1 MLKVTLRSIWE
12 HKRRLVLTIISI
24 VLGVSFMAG
33 TFVLN
38 DSFNRLF
45 DDLFAD
51 RQRERRH
58 RGARRGALQRPA
70 SAAATS
76 AP

>member
-1 MLKVTLRSIWE
+1 MLKVTLRSIWD

-45 DDLFAD
+45 DDLFATGNENVD
-51 RQRERRH
+51 TEV
-58 RGARRGALQRPA
+58 RGEVLF
-70 SAAATS
+70 
-76 AP
+76 

>member
-1 MLKVTLRSIWE
+1 MLKVTLRSIWD

-45 DDLFAD
+45 DDLFDD
-51 RQRERRH
+51 RQREHRH
-58 RGARRGALQRPA
+58 ARCAASCCSAPT

>member
-1 MLKVTLRSIWE
+1 MLKVTLRSIWD

-45 DDLFAD
+45 DDLFATGNENID
-51 RQRERRH
+51 TA
-58 RGARRGALQRPA
+58 GARRGPLHGQLRWR
-70 SAAATS
+70 
-76 AP
+76 